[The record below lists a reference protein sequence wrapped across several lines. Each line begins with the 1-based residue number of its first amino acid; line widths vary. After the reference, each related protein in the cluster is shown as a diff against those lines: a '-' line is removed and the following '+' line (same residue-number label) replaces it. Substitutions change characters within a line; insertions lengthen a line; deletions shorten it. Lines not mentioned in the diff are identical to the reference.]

1 MGLIRIVFYGK
12 GINKY
17 NVDNMNGTIH
27 AEVDAI
33 NHMKETKKRK
43 KVNLFVFRTNN
54 KGDKLMMA
62 KPCQNCMRYINT
74 NIQKKGYRLKNIY
87 YSDYEGNIIKLI

>member
-1 MGLIRIVFYGK
+1 MFYGK

-17 NVDNMNGTIH
+17 NFDNNNGTIH

-33 NHMKETKKRK
+33 NHLKETTKRK

-54 KGDKLMMA
+54 KADKLLMA
-62 KPCQNCMRYINT
+62 KPCDNCMRYINT
-74 NIQKKGYRLKNIY
+74 NIEKKGYRLKNIF
-87 YSDYEGNIIKLI
+87 YSDYDGNIVKLII